1 MGKLLGGMFVG
12 VFLCALAYELLKE
25 TKVVESAARSVSEY
39 LQSAKTVFKEG
50 YQSAA
55 QQS

>member
-12 VFLCALAYELLKE
+12 VFLSALAYELLKE
-25 TKVVESAARSVSEY
+25 TKVVESAARTISEY

-50 YQSAA
+50 YQSVA
-55 QQS
+55 QQP

>member
-12 VFLCALAYELLKE
+12 VFLGALAYELLKE
-25 TKVVESAARSVSEY
+25 TKVVQSAARSVSEY
-39 LQSAKTVFKEG
+39 LQSAKTVLKEG

-55 QQS
+55 GQP

>member
-12 VFLCALAYELLKE
+12 VFLSALAYELLKE
-25 TKVVESAARSVSEY
+25 TKVIQSAARSVSEY
-39 LQSAKTVFKEG
+39 LQSAKTVLKEG

-55 QQS
+55 QQP